1 MEICNPTNRTFN
13 SANHIF
19 SLSPR
24 YNYIEGT
31 KLFIAYLN
39 EVSQIKRT
47 SVWCFMVWSHDLIK
61 NIPAI
66 EKCVLIFLL
75 CLYLY
80 FIRFWNLW
88 HIYWSAP
95 QVCLSIFALSHGY
108 LAVSISFAGV
118 YVHINLGSTASV
130 YVCVSYSKS
139 WTMQYY
145 EYVFYFMRNTKCYFM
160 NVNNTRDIYKYSFF
174 SH

>member
-1 MEICNPTNRTFN
+1 MWIYCIYVKETWKFATQTNRTFN

-47 SVWCFMVWSHDLIK
+47 SVWCFMVWSHDLFK

-88 HIYWSAP
+88 RIYWSAP
-95 QVCLSIFALSHGY
+95 QVY
-108 LAVSISFAGV
+108 LFLHYLMVIWLFPS
-118 YVHINLGSTASV
+118 LLP
-130 YVCVSYSKS
+130 
-139 WTMQYY
+139 
-145 EYVFYFMRNTKCYFM
+145 VFMFT
-160 NVNNTRDIYKYSFF
+160 
-174 SH
+174 